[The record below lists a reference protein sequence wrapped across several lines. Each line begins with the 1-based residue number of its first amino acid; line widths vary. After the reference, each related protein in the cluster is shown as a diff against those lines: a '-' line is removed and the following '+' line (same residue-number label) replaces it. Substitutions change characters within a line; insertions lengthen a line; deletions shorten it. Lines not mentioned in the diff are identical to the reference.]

1 MTGMKETRPHPICP
15 AELVQQGVWVMS
27 LPERETCHEMESPR
41 FPPKAPLVSVVPAS
55 GLSLMQTPVPRLP
68 SLQNQLTSK
77 FPSYPEAQPLRS
89 PLLHRPP
96 PPSEESDFPASLAR
110 LLVLGGD
117 AGLPQATVSRQE
129 AETSP
134 SSLLK
139 DVCIVGIFCW
149 QLFSSGP
156 WIHYSLSSGLR
167 DFCREV
173 GSKSAMSLTPALRR

>member
-1 MTGMKETRPHPICP
+1 MPPPVSSGESWPGQRTDSRPTLIWAEASGRIQEGIVTGMKETRPHPICP

-27 LPERETCHEMESPR
+27 LPERETDHEMESPR

-96 PPSEESDFPASLAR
+96 PPP
-110 LLVLGGD
+110 
-117 AGLPQATVSRQE
+117 
-129 AETSP
+129 
-134 SSLLK
+134 
-139 DVCIVGIFCW
+139 
-149 QLFSSGP
+149 
-156 WIHYSLSSGLR
+156 LR
-167 DFCREV
+167 GE
-173 GSKSAMSLTPALRR
+173 